1 MLKKILSVNHITD
14 KKKMYYNFVFQKG
27 EKKETV
33 NERRRKK
40 TISKVK

>member
-1 MLKKILSVNHITD
+1 
-14 KKKMYYNFVFQKG
+14 MYYNFVFQKG